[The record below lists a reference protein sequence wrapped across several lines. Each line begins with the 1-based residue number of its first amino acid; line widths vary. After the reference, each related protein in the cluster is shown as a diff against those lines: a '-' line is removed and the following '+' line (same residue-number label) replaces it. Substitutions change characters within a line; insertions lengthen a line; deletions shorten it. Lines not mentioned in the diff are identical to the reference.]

1 MFKVRVPEDAPPWKD
16 IQQISAQDADTNSK
30 LVYSIH
36 SSLHPDSAKF
46 FHLDP
51 KSGVLVLTEELDY
64 EMIAVHTLI
73 VMVMAQ
79 LLEYSG
85 QTAPKINSSLKGKLV
100 QFLRSHQSLSL
111 SFFAPPQVRDQEIPV
126 KRNFVKVVV
135 HVEDCNDHSPAF
147 LSPRYEAS
155 ISNQAPTGSEV
166 VRVKALD
173 KDMGSNA
180 EISYSLHTGE
190 QQRVYFF
197 SQSFIYAR
205 SFLAS
210 L

>member
-1 MFKVRVPEDAPPWKD
+1 M
-16 IQQISAQDADTNSK
+16 
-30 LVYSIH
+30 
-36 SSLHPDSAKF
+36 
-46 FHLDP
+46 
-51 KSGVLVLTEELDY
+51 
-64 EMIAVHTLI
+64 
-73 VMVMAQ
+73 
-79 LLEYSG
+79 
-85 QTAPKINSSLKGKLV
+85 
-100 QFLRSHQSLSL
+100 QFLLSHQSLSL

-166 VRVKALD
+166 IRVKALD

-190 QQRVYFF
+190 QQRIYFF